1 MKPVLTI
8 AGVELR
14 RFVRDRSNVFFVFVF
29 PLLLVV
35 LIGAQF
41 AGSQSGRVAV
51 SGPGSTLRSELS
63 GQLRVEEL
71 EVWYDDA
78 STVRDQLARGRADV
92 GVFLDAGDASA
103 YARGRGVDLQVVV
116 APQAT
121 AQATAEQVRA
131 AVTRVRSRWSQRIA
145 LQEAGMGVAEVD
157 RALQSARTASP
168 APRLRVTELDETAQE
183 FSTLGRFDLGATTQ
197 TLLFVFLSTVG
208 GAAALIQSRRY
219 RVLQRMMSTPLSAGQ
234 AVAGQALGRFALA
247 MVQGLYLM
255 LGTAA
260 FFGVDWGSWPA
271 ALLVLAMFGAVAA
284 ALAMVVGT
292 VMDNE
297 GAATGVGIGAG
308 LVLAA
313 LGGCMTPLEF
323 FPDTLRTIA
332 HVTPHAWAYEAF
344 AKIQRHG
351 AGVADVLPQL
361 GVLAGMAVVLLAT
374 GGWVVR
380 RSLYRAL

>member
-51 SGPGSTLRSELS
+51 SGPGSTLRSEMS

>member
-219 RVLQRMMSTPLSAGQ
+219 RVLRRMMSTPLSAGQ